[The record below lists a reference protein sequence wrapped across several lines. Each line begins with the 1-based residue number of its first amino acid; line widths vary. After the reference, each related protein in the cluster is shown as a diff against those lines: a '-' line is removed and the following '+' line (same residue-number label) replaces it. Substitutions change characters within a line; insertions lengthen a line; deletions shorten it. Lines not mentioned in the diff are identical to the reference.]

1 MGNSFGKTQYVD
13 NILNCGLVTPIYCSI
28 FISLNRLY
36 AICSMCF
43 DCIKNDILRVPLA
56 VPAAIRVLVL
66 FLLQGASVPFV
77 E

>member
-1 MGNSFGKTQYVD
+1 MAKTRYVD
-13 NILNCGLVTPIYCSI
+13 KILDLDLTIAIYCGI
-28 FISLNRLY
+28 FIALNRLY

-43 DCIKNDILRVPLA
+43 DCIKNDILRVPLSA
-56 VPAAIRVLVL
+56 LAAIRVLVL